1 MWNPLKWSRSECD
14 RFRESLEELAAGER
28 PRMASREHVSA
39 CQDCR
44 AALDELV
51 TSRELL
57 SALPRQ
63 AAVGPWFAPRV
74 MAAIAAARESE
85 LRRSIDA
92 WIILPKL
99 ARRLTWISALA
110 LVLTGTWFLG
120 RPASTPLKPVATD
133 ITGEPVSDTTPPLN
147 NDDLLLSLAEKGS

>member
-1 MWNPLKWSRSECD
+1 MWNPLKATGSECD
-14 RFRESLEELAAGER
+14 LLRESLEKLAAEEG
-28 PRMASREHVSA
+28 PRMALREHVSA
-39 CQDCR
+39 CRDCR

-63 AAVGPWFAPRV
+63 ASVGPWFAPRV
-74 MAAIAAARESE
+74 MAAIAARESE